1 MYFYYFTNIINELT
15 KRIVYQLNKS
25 RAFWSNKYLHLN
37 IIQLIVEKLISQS
50 QTRLWLRTSIL
61 SI

>member
-25 RAFWSNKYLHLN
+25 RAFWSNKYLHFKYYTVNCWKTNLTKPN
-37 IIQLIVEKLISQS
+37 
-50 QTRLWLRTSIL
+50 
-61 SI
+61 